1 MNLIKTSEEV
11 GKRVPKLHSHRKR
24 RQNMVE
30 QYFVFSLDGEVIDK
44 TPKQI
49 INKVIIK
56 SKEWKKRNLYLA

>member
-30 QYFVFSLDGEVIDK
+30 QYFVFSLNGEVIDK

>member
-1 MNLIKTSEEV
+1 MNLKKTSEEV

-30 QYFVFSLDGEVIDK
+30 QYFVFSLNGEVIDK

-56 SKEWKKRNLYLA
+56 SKEWK

>member
-56 SKEWKKRNLYLA
+56 NKEWKKRNLYLA

>member
-1 MNLIKTSEEV
+1 MNLNKTSEEV

-24 RQNMVE
+24 RQNKVE

-56 SKEWKKRNLYLA
+56 NKEWKKRNLYLA

>member
-1 MNLIKTSEEV
+1 MNLKKTSEEV

-30 QYFVFSLDGEVIDK
+30 QYFVFSLNGEVIDK

>member
-30 QYFVFSLDGEVIDK
+30 QYFVFSLNGEVIDK

-56 SKEWKKRNLYLA
+56 NKEWKKRNLYLA